1 MRVLKITLTVA
12 AVGLLI
18 AAATRTQQKEMSDAE
33 YTKQALLAAPEAV
46 AKDAGVV
53 RMDANGTMRTLRAS
67 KNDFTC
73 MFAGT
78 DTMCNDRNSMA
89 FIDAMMK
96 HTAPPDKVG
105 ISYMLAGDKGASNTD
120 PYATAK
126 TADNH
131 WIVTGPHIMLFG
143 PPSKTLGYT
152 DAKDPDPNK
161 PYMMWV
167 GTPYEHAMIPISPA
181 K

>member
-12 AVGLLI
+12 VAGLFIAVV
-18 AAATRTQQKEMSDAE
+18 TRTQQKEMSDAE

-78 DTMCNDRNSMA
+78 DMMCNDRNSME
-89 FIDAMMK
+89 FIGAMMK
-96 HTAPPDKVG
+96 HAAPPDKVEFRTCWPG
-105 ISYMLAGDKGASNTD
+105 IEGRA
-120 PYATAK
+120 
-126 TADNH
+126 
-131 WIVTGPHIMLFG
+131 
-143 PPSKTLGYT
+143 
-152 DAKDPDPNK
+152 
-161 PYMMWV
+161 
-167 GTPYEHAMIPISPA
+167 IPIHTLQERRRTTTGSSPGRTSCCLA
-181 K
+181 RLARRWGIQRRRTRIRTNHT

>member
-12 AVGLLI
+12 VAGLFIAVV
-18 AAATRTQQKEMSDAE
+18 TRTQQKEMSDAE

-78 DTMCNDRNSMA
+78 DMMCNDRNSME
-89 FIDAMMK
+89 FIGAMMK
-96 HTAPPDKVG
+96 HAAPPDKVG
-105 ISYMLAGDKGASNTD
+105 ISYMLAGDRGASNTD
-120 PYATAK
+120 PYATGK

-131 WIVTGPHIMLFG
+131 WVVTGPHIMLFG
-143 PPSKTLGYT
+143 RSEEHTSELQSR
-152 DAKDPDPNK
+152 
-161 PYMMWV
+161 PYLV
-167 GTPYEHAMIPISPA
+167 CR
-181 K
+181 